1 MREGCKQLRAPCTFF
16 PTAFSRSGAEDWL
29 RPGLAGRAVRY
40 TVSTGRYN
48 MISRPRGRPVQLD
61 FTRPSLLWRAS
72 TIIIRRC
79 VVTVL
84 SRTGTNGPPWLL
96 LYPLVKATSKT
107 WHSGTEYVTVLER
120 LSAEGYFI
128 YNS

>member
-1 MREGCKQLRAPCTFF
+1 MRAGCKQLRAPRTFF

-29 RPGLAGRAVRY
+29 RPWLAGREVRY

-48 MISRPRGRPVQLD
+48 MISLPRGRPVQLD
-61 FTRPSLLWRAS
+61 LPRPLLLWRTS
-72 TIIIRRC
+72 TTTILRC
-79 VVTVL
+79 VAAVL
-84 SRTGTNGPPWLL
+84 SRTGTSMALAV
-96 LYPLVKATSKT
+96 PLVKATSRT